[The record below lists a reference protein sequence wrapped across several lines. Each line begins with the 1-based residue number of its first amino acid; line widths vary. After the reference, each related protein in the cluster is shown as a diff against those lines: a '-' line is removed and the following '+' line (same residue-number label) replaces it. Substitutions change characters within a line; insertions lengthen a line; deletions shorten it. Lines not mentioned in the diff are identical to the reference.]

1 MTFRE
6 AADRESGLCYNI
18 GVQVNLLFDCPKKGA
33 SMKQSSNKK
42 SREATAFLYER
53 LSRDDNLEGE
63 SYSIGNQ
70 KKLLTKVAKEKGYTN
85 LVHFLDDGI
94 SGVTMNRPGFVEMMQ
109 QLEQGKASAVFV
121 KDLSRLGR
129 NYIEV
134 GRLTEEFFPDHD
146 IRLVAVSDNID
157 TAEGENEL
165 APIRNLFN
173 EWYARDISKKRRIS
187 NKIKGNSGEPMG
199 LPPYGYIKDPNNPK
213 HWVIDE
219 EAAQVVRRIFD
230 MTLEGF
236 GTEQIA
242 TQFEKEGILTPQAYW
257 IQKGISRP
265 GRSKIRP
272 ATKWNG
278 STITLL
284 LYQQEYCGDVL
295 NFKTYSKSYKNK
307 KRIHNDPEN
316 WVVFQ
321 DVHSRSVERCANAV
335 PATENTICSLAYLS
349 AQTAAAICTST
360 SIRATRK
367 SSISTAPTTR
377 ATVAPANPP
386 ITSVWIF
393 WKKWCWARFGG

>member
-1 MTFRE
+1 MTFWE

-109 QLEQGKASAVFV
+109 QLEQGKAAAVFV

-257 IQKGISRP
+257 IQKGIGRP
-265 GRSKIRP
+265 GRSKTRP

-278 STITLL
+278 STITHL

-295 NFKTYSKSYKNK
+295 NFKPTLSPTRTRSGFITTRKIGWCSKMFTNPLLNVPCLNRY
-307 KRIHNDPEN
+307 
-316 WVVFQ
+316 
-321 DVHSRSVERCANAV
+321 SRSVERCANAV

-349 AQTAAAICTST
+349 VQTAAAICTST

-367 SSISTAPTTR
+367 SSISTALTTR

-386 ITSVWIF
+386 TTS
-393 WKKWCWARFGG
+393 G

>member
-1 MTFRE
+1 
-6 AADRESGLCYNI
+6 
-18 GVQVNLLFDCPKKGA
+18 
-33 SMKQSSNKK
+33 MKQSSNKK

-134 GRLTEEFFPDHD
+134 GRLTEDFFPDHD

-257 IQKGISRP
+257 IQKSIGRP
-265 GRSKIRP
+265 GKTKTRP

-278 STITLL
+278 STITHL

-321 DVHSRSVERCANAV
+321 NVHEPIIERAVFEQVQQKRGKMRKRRTSNGEHNMFSGLLVCADCGCNLHFHFNQGNPEIKYFNCSNYKGNRGTCQSTHYIRVE
-335 PATENTICSLAYLS
+335 
-349 AQTAAAICTST
+349 
-360 SIRATRK
+360 
-367 SSISTAPTTR
+367 
-377 ATVAPANPP
+377 
-386 ITSVWIF
+386 
-393 WKKWCWARFGG
+393 KWCWAKFGG

>member
-1 MTFRE
+1 
-6 AADRESGLCYNI
+6 
-18 GVQVNLLFDCPKKGA
+18 
-33 SMKQSSNKK
+33 
-42 SREATAFLYER
+42 
-53 LSRDDNLEGE
+53 
-63 SYSIGNQ
+63 
-70 KKLLTKVAKEKGYTN
+70 
-85 LVHFLDDGI
+85 
-94 SGVTMNRPGFVEMMQ
+94 MNRPGFVEMMQ

-236 GTEQIA
+236 GMQKRSTVYGSSGSA
-242 TQFEKEGILTPQAYW
+242 FTTTAWAPSRFQAHFLC
-257 IQKGISRP
+257 RHP
-265 GRSKIRP
+265 MCR
-272 ATKWNG
+272 
-278 STITLL
+278 
-284 LYQQEYCGDVL
+284 
-295 NFKTYSKSYKNK
+295 
-307 KRIHNDPEN
+307 
-316 WVVFQ
+316 
-321 DVHSRSVERCANAV
+321 
-335 PATENTICSLAYLS
+335 
-349 AQTAAAICTST
+349 
-360 SIRATRK
+360 
-367 SSISTAPTTR
+367 
-377 ATVAPANPP
+377 
-386 ITSVWIF
+386 
-393 WKKWCWARFGG
+393 

>member
-1 MTFRE
+1 
-6 AADRESGLCYNI
+6 
-18 GVQVNLLFDCPKKGA
+18 
-33 SMKQSSNKK
+33 MKQSSNKK

-257 IQKGISRP
+257 IQKGIGRP
-265 GRSKIRP
+265 GKTKTRP

-278 STITLL
+278 STITHL

-295 NFKTYSKSYKNK
+295 NFKT
-307 KRIHNDPEN
+307 
-316 WVVFQ
+316 
-321 DVHSRSVERCANAV
+321 
-335 PATENTICSLAYLS
+335 
-349 AQTAAAICTST
+349 
-360 SIRATRK
+360 
-367 SSISTAPTTR
+367 
-377 ATVAPANPP
+377 
-386 ITSVWIF
+386 
-393 WKKWCWARFGG
+393 

>member
-1 MTFRE
+1 
-6 AADRESGLCYNI
+6 
-18 GVQVNLLFDCPKKGA
+18 
-33 SMKQSSNKK
+33 
-42 SREATAFLYER
+42 
-53 LSRDDNLEGE
+53 
-63 SYSIGNQ
+63 
-70 KKLLTKVAKEKGYTN
+70 
-85 LVHFLDDGI
+85 
-94 SGVTMNRPGFVEMMQ
+94 MMQ
-109 QLEQGKASAVFV
+109 QLERKGKPPLCSY

-242 TQFEKEGILTPQAYW
+242 TQFR
-257 IQKGISRP
+257 KGRHPDAAGLLDSESIGRP
-265 GRSKIRP
+265 GRPRRAPPPSGMAPRLPIFC
-272 ATKWNG
+272 T
-278 STITLL
+278 
-284 LYQQEYCGDVL
+284 
-295 NFKTYSKSYKNK
+295 
-307 KRIHNDPEN
+307 
-316 WVVFQ
+316 
-321 DVHSRSVERCANAV
+321 SRSIVV
-335 PATENTICSLAYLS
+335 M
-349 AQTAAAICTST
+349 
-360 SIRATRK
+360 
-367 SSISTAPTTR
+367 
-377 ATVAPANPP
+377 
-386 ITSVWIF
+386 F
-393 WKKWCWARFGG
+393 

>member
-1 MTFRE
+1 
-6 AADRESGLCYNI
+6 
-18 GVQVNLLFDCPKKGA
+18 
-33 SMKQSSNKK
+33 
-42 SREATAFLYER
+42 
-53 LSRDDNLEGE
+53 
-63 SYSIGNQ
+63 
-70 KKLLTKVAKEKGYTN
+70 
-85 LVHFLDDGI
+85 
-94 SGVTMNRPGFVEMMQ
+94 
-109 QLEQGKASAVFV
+109 
-121 KDLSRLGR
+121 
-129 NYIEV
+129 
-134 GRLTEEFFPDHD
+134 
-146 IRLVAVSDNID
+146 
-157 TAEGENEL
+157 
-165 APIRNLFN
+165 
-173 EWYARDISKKRRIS
+173 
-187 NKIKGNSGEPMG
+187 
-199 LPPYGYIKDPNNPK
+199 
-213 HWVIDE
+213 
-219 EAAQVVRRIFD
+219 

-257 IQKGISRP
+257 IQKGIGRP
-265 GRSKIRP
+265 GKTKTRP

-278 STITLL
+278 STITHL

-321 DVHSRSVERCANAV
+321 DVHEPIIERAVFEQVQQKRGKCANAV

-386 ITSVWIF
+386 TTS
-393 WKKWCWARFGG
+393 G

>member
-219 EAAQVVRRIFD
+219 EAAQVVRRTFD
-230 MTLEGF
+230 LISALF
-236 GTEQIA
+236 KQI
-242 TQFEKEGILTPQAYW
+242 
-257 IQKGISRP
+257 
-265 GRSKIRP
+265 GRASCR
-272 ATKWNG
+272 
-278 STITLL
+278 
-284 LYQQEYCGDVL
+284 
-295 NFKTYSKSYKNK
+295 
-307 KRIHNDPEN
+307 
-316 WVVFQ
+316 
-321 DVHSRSVERCANAV
+321 ERV
-335 PATENTICSLAYLS
+335 
-349 AQTAAAICTST
+349 
-360 SIRATRK
+360 
-367 SSISTAPTTR
+367 
-377 ATVAPANPP
+377 
-386 ITSVWIF
+386 
-393 WKKWCWARFGG
+393 